1 MKYYMKVLQPDETVK
16 YVGKLHWIIYKNSI
30 LLGVFAIAMAIVTFG
45 LPDNQK
51 FLALIGSAILAVLAI
66 YFLLKAWFLQWTT
79 ETVVTDKRIIHKGG
93 FIARYTKEMNIT
105 KIETVDVR
113 QSFWGRVL
121 GYGTVMA
128 IGTGATLETLPYIA
142 SPLLLRSAIIAG

>member
-79 ETVVTDKRIIHKGG
+79 ETVVTDKRIIHKVG

>member
-105 KIETVDVR
+105 KVETVDVV
-113 QSFWGRVL
+113 QSFWGRIL
-121 GYGTVMA
+121 GC
-128 IGTGATLETLPYIA
+128 
-142 SPLLLRSAIIAG
+142 